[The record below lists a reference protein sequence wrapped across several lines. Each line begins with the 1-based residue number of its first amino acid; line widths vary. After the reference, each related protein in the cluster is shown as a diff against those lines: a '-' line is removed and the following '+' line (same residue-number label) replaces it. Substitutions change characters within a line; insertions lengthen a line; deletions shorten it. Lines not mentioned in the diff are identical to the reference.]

1 METIDYN
8 DLAKRYNNG
17 ELVNFSEM
25 LIKNYA
31 EETAAYLSSIQPM
44 PNDMK
49 ILMPDLLKDIK
60 RD

>member
-8 DLAKRYNNG
+8 DLSKRYNNG

-31 EETAAYLSSIQPM
+31 EETTAYLSSIQPM
-44 PNDMK
+44 PNNMK